1 MIGSFTHRGLKRFFE
16 HDDSRRLPQEM
27 VDRIR
32 LILARLATAKTIEDI
47 DIHSYKLH
55 QLKGARKGVW
65 SVTVR
70 GNWRM
75 TFRFEDKQALDVSL
89 EDYH

>member
-1 MIGSFTHRGLKRFFE
+1 MIGSFQHRGLKRLYE
-16 HDDSRRLPQEM
+16 QDDTRRLPPEM

-32 LILARLATAKTIEDI
+32 SILARLMAARTIEDMEVQTY
-47 DIHSYKLH
+47 HLH
-55 QLKGARKGVW
+55 ALKGDRKGVW

-70 GNWRM
+70 GNWRI
-75 TFRFEDKQALDVSL
+75 TFRFEEGYALDVNF